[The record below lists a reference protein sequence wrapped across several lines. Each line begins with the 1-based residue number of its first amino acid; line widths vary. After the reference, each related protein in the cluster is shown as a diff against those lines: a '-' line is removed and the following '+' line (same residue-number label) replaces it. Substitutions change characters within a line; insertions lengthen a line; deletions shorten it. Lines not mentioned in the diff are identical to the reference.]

1 MTNAGSIS
9 LADLRNLNFLG
20 LVRRFVRRKT
30 LAAIPAGQAAPAIVL
45 KDVDGRR
52 VWVADALKK
61 GPVLVAFFKVN
72 CLTSQ
77 LTFPFL
83 QRIHEMYGGSN
94 FSMWGISQN
103 HPRDTRLFI
112 RKYGVK
118 FPVLIDGKG
127 YPVSNRYGLTNSP
140 TLFLIMPGGRVHI
153 TCVGFSKADLEAICV
168 EAARAIGKQ
177 PEPLFKEDDGV
188 PLLKPG

>member
-1 MTNAGSIS
+1 MTAAGSIS

-20 LVRRFVRRKT
+20 LVRRLVRRKA

-52 VWVADALKK
+52 VCLADALKK
-61 GPVLVAFFKVN
+61 GPVLAAFFKVN
-72 CLTSQ
+72 CVTSQ

-94 FSMWGISQN
+94 FSLWGISQN
-103 HPRDTRLFI
+103 HPRDTRQFI
-112 RKYGVK
+112 RKYGIK

-127 YPVSNRYGLTNSP
+127 YPVSNRYGLANSP
-140 TLFLIMPGGRVHI
+140 TLFLILPGGLIH
-153 TCVGFSKADLEAICV
+153 TSCVGFSKADLEAISA
-168 EAARAIGKQ
+168 EAARATAKQ
-177 PEPLFKEDDGV
+177 PLPLFKPEDAV
-188 PLLKPG
+188 PLWKPG